1 MTTTTRI
8 CLAVAAVLSSG
19 ISSGCA
25 LPVIEGIF
33 DSRDFAIF
41 DDTPE
46 ARGQSGDQVLLVFLE
61 TDDVA
66 NTLRTVSI
74 DLPKMAALPVSEEI
88 EVGAGEFGDE
98 RPNVEVVEGS
108 IVRDQLAGGGELIS
122 TGDDAKRAMSVNGTV
137 TLSQNDDDAVV
148 GTFHVDLDDGGYL
161 AGSFTSLN

>member
-1 MTTTTRI
+1 MTITTRI

-46 ARGQSGDQVLLVFLE
+46 ARGQSGEQVLLVFLE
-61 TDDVA
+61 TDDAA

-74 DLPKMAALPVSEEI
+74 DLIDMASLH
-88 EVGAGEFGDE
+88 VGEDIDVGSGAFGDA
-98 RPNVEVVEGS
+98 RPNIEVVEGS
-108 IVRDQLAGGGELIS
+108 IVRDELPGGGELIS
-122 TGDDAKRAMSVNGTV
+122 TGDDAKRAISVEGSV
-137 TLSQNDDDAVV
+137 LLSQNDDEAVV
-148 GTFHVDLDDGGYL
+148 GTFRVDLDDGGYL